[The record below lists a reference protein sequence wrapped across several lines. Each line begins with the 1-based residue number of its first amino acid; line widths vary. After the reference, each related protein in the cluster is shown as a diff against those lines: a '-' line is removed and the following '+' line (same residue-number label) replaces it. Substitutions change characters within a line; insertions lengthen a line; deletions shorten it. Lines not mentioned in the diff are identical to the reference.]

1 MKINRKI
8 IIIIV
13 LIILAVVFVGVLLF
27 LYSGRECIAPSMV
40 SPEPVEE
47 IEERTVNAEIKA
59 VTQWFEAVGTV
70 RPKTETRIGAQLS
83 AQVVDVSVRAGDRVD
98 KDQVLVLL
106 DNRRMTALV
115 SQAQQALKTAV
126 SQKQQA
132 SQLLNAARAEFN
144 EAKAEY
150 QRIKDYYDSKAATRQ
165 ELERVESRFLQ
176 AQAGVKRAGNAVEG
190 ADAGIGQAEEMVH
203 EARISLGYTQ
213 VKAPAG
219 GEVIKRLIEPGDLA
233 MPGKPL
239 VMLKTTE
246 LLQLEAFVREGL
258 IRKVKP
264 GRKFYAVITALDQTV
279 QARVDEIISY
289 ADPQTRT
296 FMVKATLPQME
307 GLHPGMYGKLLIP
320 YKTIDVVVIPP
331 EAIRRVGQLEM
342 VRVKTDDAW
351 QMRYI
356 KTGKMHEGLVEVLS
370 GLSGG
375 ETLMI
380 GEFINGR
387 K

>member
-1 MKINRKI
+1 MKINKKTT
-8 IIIIV
+8 IIV
-13 LIILAVVFVGVLLF
+13 LIILAVVLAGVLLF
-27 LYSGRECIAPSMV
+27 LYGGRECVAPAMV

-47 IEERTVNAEIKA
+47 IKEKTVYAIIKA
-59 VTQWFEAVGTV
+59 VTQWYEAVGTV
-70 RPKTETRIGAQLS
+70 RPKTETRIEAQIS

-98 KDQVLVLL
+98 KGQVLVVL
-106 DNRRMTALV
+106 DNRRMTAQV
-115 SQAQQALKTAV
+115 SQAQQALKAAI

-132 SQLLNAARAEFN
+132 SQLLNAAQAEFN
-144 EAKAEY
+144 EANAEY
-150 QRIKDYYDSKAATRQ
+150 QRIKDYYESKAATKQ
-165 ELERVESRFLQ
+165 ELERAESRFLQ
-176 AQAGVKRAGNAVEG
+176 AQAGVKRSGNAVEG

-203 EARISLGYTQ
+203 EARISLEYTQ

-246 LLQLEAFVREGL
+246 VLQLEAFVREGL

-264 GRKFYAVITALDQTV
+264 GLTFSAVITALDQTV
-279 QARVDEIISY
+279 EALVDEIISY
-289 ADPQTRT
+289 ADPRTRT

-331 EAIRRVGQLEM
+331 GAIRRVGQLEM
-342 VRVKTDDAW
+342 VKVKTDDAW

-356 KTGKMHEGLVEVLS
+356 KTGKMHEGLAEVLS

-375 ETLMI
+375 ETLLI
-380 GEFINGR
+380 GEFENGR